1 MEKQHK
7 RSNIY
12 VVIIF
17 KKWVREKDTEEKCNM
32 HVLSFERKSFCILLV
47 YCY

>member
-12 VVIIF
+12 VVIIS
-17 KKWVREKDTEEKCNM
+17 KKWVGENDIEGKNVIYM
-32 HVLSFERKSFCILLV
+32 F
-47 YCY
+47 